1 MKIENLSVDYY
12 DVDLFFL
19 HLVLTLIINFNFIFF
34 YVLLKLF

>member
-1 MKIENLSVDYY
+1 MKIENLFVDYY